1 VEGHN
6 FDIRK
11 QLLEFDNIIDKQRN
25 IIYSKREMIIS
36 EDILEFIS
44 ETEDEF
50 ITNLLEG
57 EHEEVE
63 NFKKTL
69 THLNENTLNEK
80 KDYLEQFN
88 KIKSDNLEKH
98 NNVYEQILRQV
109 TITILDKNWHSHI
122 QELTNIRMS
131 VSLSGYA
138 GKDPVNEFRKASFSA
153 FNQLIYEIQKQIVLV
168 LNNMNIQN
176 QSNDSQTEQTDLQP
190 ISKKVGRND
199 PCPCGSNKK
208 YKHCHGKS

>member
-1 VEGHN
+1 
-6 FDIRK
+6 
-11 QLLEFDNIIDKQRN
+11 
-25 IIYSKREMIIS
+25 MIIS
-36 EDILEFIS
+36 ENIFEFIL

-57 EHEEVE
+57 ENEEVE
-63 NFKKTL
+63 NFKETL
-69 THLNENTLNEK
+69 IHLKENDLNEK
-80 KDYLEQFN
+80 KDYLEKFN

-98 NNVYEQILRQV
+98 TDIYEKILRQV
-109 TITILDKNWHSHI
+109 TLTILDKNWHNHI

-168 LNNMNIQN
+168 LNNMNIQD
-176 QSNDSQTEQTDLQP
+176 QSNDSQVKASDLSP
-190 ISKKVGRND
+190 INKKFGRND
-199 PCPCGSNKK
+199 PCPCGSKKK